1 VREASV
7 DETIRSPVPYM
18 PTETRGAGDVLLQK
32 GGPEDRVYVIQNG
45 RVRVTEIRKVM
56 SEGGV
61 FGGGTVRAAERPHPS
76 TGQGACGRF
85 ANAAVAAE
93 RAAAD
98 GLPDAATVPV
108 ATIPLTIQGAALER
122 VDICTGTSCAGC
134 SAWARSPTASV
145 KGKPN
150 ARALDAALGLRITRL
165 A

>member
-7 DETIRSPVPYM
+7 DETIRSPVPSM

-32 GGPEDRVYVIQNG
+32 RGPEHRLYVIQNG
-45 RVRVTEIRKVM
+45 HVRVTEIRKVM

-61 FGGGTVRAAERPHPS
+61 FGGGTVRAAEP
-76 TGQGACGRF
+76 
-85 ANAAVAAE
+85 AVAAE

-134 SAWARSPTASV
+134 SAWARSPTASFNV
-145 KGKPN
+145 EPN
-150 ARALDAALGLRITRL
+150 ARAVDAALGLRITRL

>member
-1 VREASV
+1 M

-18 PTETRGAGDVLLQK
+18 PTETHGAGDVLLQK
-32 GGPEDRVYVIQNG
+32 GDPEDRLYVIQNG
-45 RVRVTEIRKVM
+45 RVRFTEIRKVM

-93 RAAAD
+93 RAAAG

-122 VDICTGTSCAGC
+122 VDICTGTCCAER

-145 KGKPN
+145 KVTPN